1 VSSTPHRF
9 PPAPVAPR
17 QLGDALAAP
26 SGAASAAGRA
36 TSPVVGPATVTPW
49 LATVAAAPGPTAADR
64 AALAT
69 ARAEAVA
76 AGRTEG
82 LSETERLRGRLAA
95 AIDAAAAARAAST
108 TETTALV
115 AEVAT
120 MVVET
125 WLGAAAAADRLRPIV
140 TGWLA
145 GAVTPATAAVHP
157 SELDGMLC
165 AVDDAAITVVADPA
179 LAPGDVVIT
188 GGAFELRV
196 DWRERLAELRDLVA
210 AALEQRA

>member
-1 VSSTPHRF
+1 VSTTRHRF

-17 QLGDALAAP
+17 QLGDALAAR
-26 SGAASAAGRA
+26 SSAGAGA
-36 TSPVVGPATVTPW
+36 TAPAVGPATVTPW
-49 LATVAAAPGPTAADR
+49 LATVATTPGPTAADR
-64 AALAT
+64 AALST

-76 AGRTEG
+76 AGRAEG

-95 AIDAAAAARAAST
+95 AIDAAAAARAT
-108 TETTALV
+108 TTAETTALV
-115 AEVAT
+115 ADVAT

-210 AALEQRA
+210 AALEERS